1 MTVFYKRVLLRM
13 LRIDLSRL
21 IRVRVHRA
29 SMAFARVLLVSAV
42 PARFLT
48 ARCHRSPFRS
58 LELGNIL
65 AEHVA
70 SSESGYQIVE
80 LALVI
85 ALPVAVRFVLLA
97 Q

>member
-1 MTVFYKRVLLRM
+1 
-13 LRIDLSRL
+13 
-21 IRVRVHRA
+21 
-29 SMAFARVLLVSAV
+29 MALAGVLLVSAV

-48 ARCHRSPFRS
+48 AGCHGSPFRP
-58 LELGNIL
+58 LEFGNIL

-80 LALVI
+80 LALVVT
-85 ALPVAVRFVLLA
+85 LPVAVRFVLLA